1 MRFSQLAKLFR
12 QKLIRE
18 SLVVSVAYLAAARI
32 GLTTAFTAQQV
43 TLVWPPTGIA
53 LAVLM
58 LVGPDL
64 WPGIL
69 FGAFVAN
76 LTSHQPVAVAL
87 AIAAGNTLEAMTAAW
102 LLRQFVATPMS
113 QSWERGMLAVVV
125 FGALTST
132 TISATIGATSFCASG
147 LQPWSSFWSMWRT
160 WWLGNAAGDLIVLPA
175 LLAFSA
181 RPRLLNWRQR
191 VEIGALVTGLAI
203 TSVVVFARR
212 FDNASH
218 YPLEYLVFPFLI
230 WAAIRFGIA
239 GAAFANL
246 LMSAIA
252 IWGTGRGYGPYAIG
266 QGDERLMLLQ
276 IFLSVV
282 SSSGLL
288 LGATVSDRDS
298 ARVRRAG
305 MVEAALDCI
314 ISMDHLGR
322 IIEFNPAAERSFGYT
337 RAEAY
342 GQDFA
347 GLIIPEH
354 LREFHR
360 RAIMRHHRLGDPG
373 LLGRRFETVAVR
385 ADGHEFPIE
394 LSMSRVPTAGPPIF
408 TAFIRDITEQKRM
421 VKQLAFRATH
431 DGLTNVLNNVA
442 FMERLT
448 LAARQANVGGRHD
461 IAVLFV
467 DLNKFKAINDR
478 FGHVVGDRLLVAI
491 ARRLRSAVRPNDSVG
506 RLGGD
511 EFAVLL
517 EHVTDSADVEAVV
530 QRVRRAMD
538 EPFNVDGHEILA
550 SVSVGIA
557 LASKDGPRPE
567 DLLRAADSAMYFV
580 KTGRAGN
587 RSSLHG

>member
-1 MRFSQLAKLFR
+1 MRFLQLVKLVQR
-12 QKLIRE
+12 KLIRG
-18 SLVVSVAYLAAARI
+18 SFVVAVVYLAAAKL
-32 GLTTAFTAQQV
+32 GLTTAFTAHQV
-43 TLVWPPTGIA
+43 TLVWPPTGLA
-53 LAVLM
+53 LGILM
-58 LVGPDL
+58 LAEADL
-64 WPGIL
+64 WPGVL
-69 FGAFVAN
+69 LGAFVAN
-76 LTSHQPVAVAL
+76 LTAHQPAAVAL
-87 AIAAGNTLEAMTAAW
+87 AVAAGNTLEAMAGAW
-102 LLRQFVATPMS
+102 LLRRFVGTPLS
-113 QSWERGMLAVVV
+113 QSWQRSMLAVVV
-125 FGALTST
+125 FGAVAST
-132 TISATIGATSFCASG
+132 MISATIGVTSLCAGG
-147 LQPWSSFWSMWRT
+147 LQPWSSFWTMWRT
-160 WWLGNAAGDLIVLPA
+160 WWLGNAAGDLIVAPA

-181 RPRLLNWRQR
+181 RPRNLNWLHR
-191 VEIGALVTGLAI
+191 VEIGALIAGLSI

-212 FDNASH
+212 FDSAVH

-246 LMSAIA
+246 LTATIA
-252 IWGTGRGYGPYAIG
+252 IWGTGRGFGPYAAG

-288 LGATVSDRDS
+288 LGATVSDRDA

-305 MVEAALDCI
+305 MLEAALDCI
-314 ISMDHLGR
+314 ISMDQMGR
-322 IIEFNPAAERSFGYT
+322 IIEFNPAAERAFGYT
-337 RAEAY
+337 RAQAI

-347 GLIIPEH
+347 DLIIPEH

-385 ADGHEFPIE
+385 ADGQEFPIE

-408 TAFIRDITEQKRM
+408 TAFVRDITEQKRM

-431 DGLTNVLNNVA
+431 DGLTNVLNNAA

-467 DLNKFKAINDR
+467 DLNKFKGINDR
-478 FGHVVGDRLLVAI
+478 FGHIVGDRLLIAI
-491 ARRLRSAVRPNDSVG
+491 ARRLRAAVRPNDSVG

-517 EHVTDSADVEAVV
+517 EHVTDQSDVDAVV
-530 QRVRRAMD
+530 HRVQGAMD
-538 EPFNVDGHEILA
+538 EPFNVDGHEISA
-550 SVSVGIA
+550 SASVGIS
-557 LASKDGPRPE
+557 LASEHGPRPE
-567 DLLRAADSAMYFV
+567 DLLRAADTAMYVV
-580 KTGRAGN
+580 KSGGN
-587 RSSLHG
+587 TTSSLHG

>member
-1 MRFSQLAKLFR
+1 MRFPQLAKLFR

-18 SLVVSVAYLAAARI
+18 SLAVGLVYLAAARL

-69 FGAFVAN
+69 FGAFLAN

-125 FGALTST
+125 FGALAST
-132 TISATIGATSFCASG
+132 AISATIGATSFCASG

-181 RPRLLNWRQR
+181 RPRLLNWQQR
-191 VEIGALVTGLAI
+191 VEIGALVAGLAI
-203 TSVVVFARR
+203 TSIVVFARR
-212 FDNASH
+212 FDNAAH

-322 IIEFNPAAERSFGYT
+322 IIEFNPAAERAFGYS

-431 DGLTNVLNNVA
+431 DGLTSVLNNA
-442 FMERLT
+442 TFMERLT

-491 ARRLRSAVRPNDSVG
+491 ARRLRAAVRPNDSVG

-517 EHVTDSADVEAVV
+517 EHVTDQADVEAVV

-538 EPFNVDGHEILA
+538 EPFNVDGHEIRA

-567 DLLRAADSAMYFV
+567 DLLRAADSAMYVV

>member
-1 MRFSQLAKLFR
+1 
-12 QKLIRE
+12 
-18 SLVVSVAYLAAARI
+18 
-32 GLTTAFTAQQV
+32 
-43 TLVWPPTGIA
+43 
-53 LAVLM
+53 
-58 LVGPDL
+58 
-64 WPGIL
+64 
-69 FGAFVAN
+69 
-76 LTSHQPVAVAL
+76 
-87 AIAAGNTLEAMTAAW
+87 
-102 LLRQFVATPMS
+102 
-113 QSWERGMLAVVV
+113 
-125 FGALTST
+125 
-132 TISATIGATSFCASG
+132 
-147 LQPWSSFWSMWRT
+147 MWRT
-160 WWLGNAAGDLIVLPA
+160 WWLGNAAGDLIVAPA
-175 LLAFSA
+175 LLAFTA
-181 RPRLLNWRQR
+181 RPRLLNWQQR
-191 VEIGALVTGLAI
+191 IEVVALVAGLAI
-203 TSVVVFARR
+203 TSIVVFARR
-212 FDNASH
+212 FDNAAH

-246 LMSAIA
+246 LTATIA
-252 IWGTGRGYGPYAIG
+252 IWGTGRGFGPYAIG

-314 ISMDHLGR
+314 ISMDQSGR
-322 IIEFNPAAERSFGYT
+322 IIEFNPAAERAFGYT
-337 RAEAY
+337 RGQAY

-347 GLIIPEH
+347 ALIIPEH

-431 DGLTNVLNNVA
+431 DGLTSVLNNA
-442 FMERLT
+442 TFMERLT
-448 LAARQANVGGRHD
+448 LAARQANVGSRHD

-478 FGHVVGDRLLVAI
+478 FGHIVGDRLLVAI
-491 ARRLRSAVRPNDSVG
+491 ARRLRAAVRPHDSVG

-517 EHVTDSADVEAVV
+517 EHVIDQADVEAVV
-530 QRVRRAMD
+530 HRVQGAMD
-538 EPFNVDGHEILA
+538 ETFNVDGNEIRA

-580 KTGRAGN
+580 KTGRAGDS
-587 RSSLHG
+587 SSLHG

>member
-1 MRFSQLAKLFR
+1 MQFPLFATFVR
-12 QKLIRE
+12 KKLIRE
-18 SLVVSVAYLAAARI
+18 SLVVGALYLAAAKL

-53 LAVLM
+53 LGVLM

-69 FGAFVAN
+69 FGAFLAN

-125 FGALTST
+125 FGALAST
-132 TISATIGATSFCASG
+132 AISATIGATSFCASG

-160 WWLGNAAGDLIVLPA
+160 WWLGNAA
-175 LLAFSA
+175 
-181 RPRLLNWRQR
+181 
-191 VEIGALVTGLAI
+191 
-203 TSVVVFARR
+203 
-212 FDNASH
+212 H

-314 ISMDHLGR
+314 ISMDHHGR
-322 IIEFNPAAERSFGYT
+322 IIEFNPAAERAFGYT

-342 GQDFA
+342 GQ
-347 GLIIPEH
+347 
-354 LREFHR
+354 
-360 RAIMRHHRLGDPG
+360 
-373 LLGRRFETVAVR
+373 
-385 ADGHEFPIE
+385 
-394 LSMSRVPTAGPPIF
+394 
-408 TAFIRDITEQKRM
+408 
-421 VKQLAFRATH
+421 
-431 DGLTNVLNNVA
+431 
-442 FMERLT
+442 
-448 LAARQANVGGRHD
+448 
-461 IAVLFV
+461 
-467 DLNKFKAINDR
+467 
-478 FGHVVGDRLLVAI
+478 
-491 ARRLRSAVRPNDSVG
+491 
-506 RLGGD
+506 
-511 EFAVLL
+511 
-517 EHVTDSADVEAVV
+517 
-530 QRVRRAMD
+530 
-538 EPFNVDGHEILA
+538 
-550 SVSVGIA
+550 
-557 LASKDGPRPE
+557 
-567 DLLRAADSAMYFV
+567 
-580 KTGRAGN
+580 
-587 RSSLHG
+587 

>member
-1 MRFSQLAKLFR
+1 MRFPQLAKLVR

-18 SLVVSVAYLAAARI
+18 SLVVGGVYLVAAKL

-43 TLVWPPTGIA
+43 TLVWPPTGFA
-53 LAVLM
+53 LGVLM

-69 FGAFVAN
+69 LGAFLAN
-76 LTSHQPVAVAL
+76 VTSHQPVAVAL

-102 LLRQFVATPMS
+102 LLRQFIATPMS

-125 FGALTST
+125 FGALAST
-132 TISATIGATSFCASG
+132 VISATIGATSFCASG

-160 WWLGNAAGDLIVLPA
+160 WWLGNAAGDLIVAPA

-181 RPRLLNWRQR
+181 RPRLLDWRQR
-191 VEIGALVTGLAI
+191 IEVGTLVAGLAI
-203 TSVVVFARR
+203 TSIVVFARR
-212 FDNASH
+212 FDNAAH

-246 LMSAIA
+246 LTATIA

-282 SSSGLL
+282 SSSGLI
-288 LGATVSDRDS
+288 LGATVSDRDA

-314 ISMDHLGR
+314 ISMDQTGR
-322 IIEFNPAAERSFGYT
+322 IIEFNPAAERAFGYT

-342 GQDFA
+342 GRDFA

-431 DGLTNVLNNVA
+431 DGLTNVLNNAA

-467 DLNKFKAINDR
+467 DLNKFKSINDR
-478 FGHVVGDRLLVAI
+478 FGHVVGDRLLMAI
-491 ARRLRSAVRPNDSVG
+491 ARRLRGAVRPHDSVG

-517 EHVTDSADVEAVV
+517 EHVTDRSDVDAVV
-530 QRVRRAMD
+530 HRVQRAMD
-538 EPFNVDGHEILA
+538 EPFNVDGTEIRA
-550 SVSVGIA
+550 SVSVGIS

-580 KTGRAGN
+580 KTGRAGAE
-587 RSSLHG
+587 SSLHG

>member
-1 MRFSQLAKLFR
+1 MTYPQLAKLV
-12 QKLIRE
+12 QTKLIRG
-18 SLVVSVAYLAAARI
+18 SLVVAAVYLAAAKL
-32 GLTTAFTAQQV
+32 GLTTAFTAEQV
-43 TLVWPPTGIA
+43 TLVWPPTGLA
-53 LAVLM
+53 LGILM
-58 LVGPDL
+58 LAGPDL
-64 WPGIL
+64 WPGVL
-69 FGAFVAN
+69 LGAFAAN
-76 LTSHQPVAVAL
+76 LTAHQPVAVAL
-87 AIAAGNTLEAMTAAW
+87 AVAAGNTLEGMTGAW
-102 LLRQFVATPMS
+102 LLRRFVGTPLS
-113 QSWERGMLAVVV
+113 QSWQRSMLAVVV
-125 FGALTST
+125 FGALVST
-132 TISATIGATSFCASG
+132 MISGTIGVMSLCVGG

-160 WWLGNAAGDLIVLPA
+160 WWLGNAAGDLIVAPA

-181 RPRLLNWRQR
+181 RPRNLNWLQR
-191 VEIGALVTGLAI
+191 VEIGALVAGLSI

-212 FDNASH
+212 FDSAVH

-230 WAAIRFGIA
+230 WAAIRFGIT

-246 LMSAIA
+246 LTATIA
-252 IWGTGRGYGPYAIG
+252 IWGTGRGFGPYAAG

-288 LGATVSDRDS
+288 LGATVSDRDA

-305 MVEAALDCI
+305 MLEAALDCI
-314 ISMDHLGR
+314 ISMDQVGR
-322 IIEFNPAAERSFGYT
+322 IIEFNPAAERAFGYT
-337 RAEAY
+337 RAQAM

-347 GLIIPEH
+347 DLIIPEH

-385 ADGHEFPIE
+385 ADGQEFPIE

-408 TAFIRDITEQKRM
+408 TAFVRDITEQKRM

-431 DGLTNVLNNVA
+431 DNLTNVLNNGA

-478 FGHVVGDRLLVAI
+478 FGHVVGDRLLMAI
-491 ARRLRSAVRPNDSVG
+491 ARRLRAAVRPNDSVG

-517 EHVTDSADVEAVV
+517 EHVTDQADVDAVV
-530 QRVRRAMD
+530 HRVQRAMD
-538 EPFNVDGHEILA
+538 EPFNVDGHEIRA
-550 SVSVGIA
+550 SASVGIS
-557 LASKDGPRPE
+557 LASEHGPRPE
-567 DLLRAADSAMYFV
+567 DLLRAADHAMYAV
-580 KTGRAGN
+580 KTGGDTA
-587 RSSLHG
+587 SSLHG

>member
-1 MRFSQLAKLFR
+1 MRFPLLARLFR
-12 QKLIRE
+12 QKLVRE
-18 SLVVSVAYLAAARI
+18 SLIVGALYLAAAKL

-43 TLVWPPTGIA
+43 TLVWPPTGLA
-53 LAVLM
+53 LGVLM
-58 LVGPDL
+58 LGGPDL

-69 FGAFVAN
+69 LGAFLAN
-76 LTSHQPVAVAL
+76 IASHQPVAVAL

-125 FGALTST
+125 FGALAST
-132 TISATIGATSFCASG
+132 IISATIGAMSFCASG

-160 WWLGNAAGDLIVLPA
+160 WWLGNAAGDLIVAPA

-181 RPRLLNWRQR
+181 RPRLLYWQQR
-191 VEIGALVTGLAI
+191 IEFGALALGLAI
-203 TSVVVFARR
+203 TSIVVFARR
-212 FDNASH
+212 FDNAAH

-246 LMSAIA
+246 LTAAIA

-276 IFLSVV
+276 IFLSVI

-314 ISMDHLGR
+314 ISMDHHGR
-322 IIEFNPAAERSFGYT
+322 IIEFNPAAERTFAYT
-337 RAEAY
+337 RAEAS

-491 ARRLRSAVRPNDSVG
+491 ARRLRAAVRPNDSVG

-517 EHVTDSADVEAVV
+517 EHVTDRGDVEAVV
-530 QRVRRAMD
+530 HRVQGAMD
-538 EPFNVDGHEILA
+538 EPFNVDGNEIQA

-567 DLLRAADSAMYFV
+567 DLLRAADSAMYIV

-587 RSSLHG
+587 SSSLHG

>member
-12 QKLIRE
+12 HKLIRE
-18 SLVVSVAYLAAARI
+18 SLVVGGVYLAAAKI

-53 LAVLM
+53 LGVLM

-64 WPGIL
+64 WPGVL
-69 FGAFVAN
+69 LGAFLAN
-76 LTSHQPVAVAL
+76 LASHQPVAVAL

-102 LLRQFVATPMS
+102 LMRQFVATPIS

-132 TISATIGATSFCASG
+132 VISATIGATSFCASG

-181 RPRLLNWRQR
+181 RPRLLSWQQR
-191 VEIGALVTGLAI
+191 IEIGGLVAGLAI
-203 TSVVVFARR
+203 TSIVVFARR
-212 FDNASH
+212 FDNAAH

-314 ISMDHLGR
+314 ISMDHHGR
-322 IIEFNPAAERSFGYT
+322 IIEFNPAAERSFGYS
-337 RAEAY
+337 RAEAN
-342 GQDFA
+342 GHDFA

-431 DGLTNVLNNVA
+431 DGLTNVLNNMA

-491 ARRLRSAVRPNDSVG
+491 ARRLRAAVRPNDSVG

-517 EHVTDSADVEAVV
+517 EHVTDRADVEAVV
-530 QRVRRAMD
+530 SRVQRAMD
-538 EPFNVDGHEILA
+538 EPFNVDGHEIRA
-550 SVSVGIA
+550 SVSVGIS

-567 DLLRAADSAMYFV
+567 DLLRAADSAMYVV
-580 KTGRAGN
+580 KTGRAGHS
-587 RSSLHG
+587 SSLHG

>member
-1 MRFSQLAKLFR
+1 MRFQQLVKLVRQKLFR
-12 QKLIRE
+12 RPLLIAGVYLVAAKL
-18 SLVVSVAYLAAARI
+18 
-32 GLTTAFTAQQV
+32 GLTTAFSAEQV
-43 TLVWPPTGIA
+43 TLVWPPTGLA
-53 LAVLM
+53 LGILM
-58 LVGPDL
+58 LYGPDL
-64 WPGIL
+64 WPGL
-69 FGAFVAN
+69 LLGAFVAN
-76 LTSHQPVAVAL
+76 LTAHQPPAVAL
-87 AIAAGNTLEAMTAAW
+87 AVAAGNTLEAMTAVA
-102 LLRQFVATPMS
+102 LLRRFIGTPMS
-113 QSWERGMLAVVV
+113 QSWQRSMLAVVL
-125 FGALTST
+125 FGAVAST
-132 TISATIGATSFCASG
+132 MISATIGVTSLCVGG
-147 LQPWSSFWSMWRT
+147 LQPWSSFWTMWRT
-160 WWLGNAAGDLIVLPA
+160 WWLGNAAGDLIVAPV
-175 LLAFSA
+175 LLAFTA
-181 RPRLLNWRQR
+181 RPRDMRWPQL
-191 VEIGALVTGLAI
+191 VEIGALVAGLSV

-212 FDNASH
+212 FDSAVH

-246 LMSAIA
+246 LTATIA
-252 IWGTGRGYGPYAIG
+252 ISGTGGGFGPYAIG
-266 QGDERLMLLQ
+266 QGEERLMLLQ

-288 LGATVSDRDS
+288 LGATVSDRDA

-305 MVEAALDCI
+305 MLEAALDCI
-314 ISMDHLGR
+314 ISMDQVGR
-322 IIEFNPAAERSFGYT
+322 IIEFNPAAERAFGYT
-337 RAEAY
+337 RAQAI

-347 GLIIPEH
+347 DLIIPEH

-394 LSMSRVPTAGPPIF
+394 LSMSRVPTAGAPIF

-467 DLNKFKAINDR
+467 DLNKFKQINDR
-478 FGHVVGDRLLVAI
+478 FGHVVGDRLLIAI
-491 ARRLRSAVRPNDSVG
+491 ARRLRAAVRPSDSVA

-517 EHVTDSADVEAVV
+517 EHVTDRADVEAVV
-530 QRVRRAMD
+530 HRVQGAMD
-538 EPFNVDGHEILA
+538 EPFNVDGHEIHA
-550 SVSVGIA
+550 SVSVGIS

-580 KTGRAGN
+580 KTGRAADT
-587 RSSLHG
+587 SSLHG